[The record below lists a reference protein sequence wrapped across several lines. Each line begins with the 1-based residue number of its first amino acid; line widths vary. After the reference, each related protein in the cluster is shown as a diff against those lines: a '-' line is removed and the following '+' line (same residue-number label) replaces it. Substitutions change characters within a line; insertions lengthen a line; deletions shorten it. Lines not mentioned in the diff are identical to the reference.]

1 MKVVIFG
8 ATGIVG
14 KSILKEALAHKH
26 QVTVLTRDAS
36 KISIKDNNLS
46 VVEGNISD
54 RKTVSNILQNQDA
67 VIQAIGIGGKGDG
80 KPTTFVSDTN
90 KLIMEEMQNNNVKR
104 LIAMSVIGAGNSI
117 AFMPWIF
124 TKVMIPYFM
133 KWFQSIIDDKNR
145 MEPMIMNS
153 GFDWTIIR
161 GTTVV
166 DKPAK
171 NKITAT
177 LDGEGIKFSITSAD
191 MATFVVKQLTDK
203 TFLKQAPTVSN

>member
-14 KSILKEALAHKH
+14 KSILKEALAQKH

-36 KISIKDNNLS
+36 RVSIKDKNLT
-46 VVEGNISD
+46 VVEGNVMD
-54 RKTVSNILQNQDA
+54 RNVVNDILKNQDA
-67 VIQAIGIGGKGDG
+67 VIQSIGIGGKGDG
-80 KPTTFVSDTN
+80 KPTSFVSNAN
-90 KLIMEEMQNNNVKR
+90 KLIMEEMKNNNVNR
-104 LIAMSVIGAGNSI
+104 LIALSVIGAGNSI
-117 AFMPWIF
+117 AFMPWLF
-124 TKVMIPYFM
+124 TKIMIPYFM
-133 KWFQSIIDDKNR
+133 KWFKAIIDDKNR

-177 LDGEGIKFSITSAD
+177 LDGKGIKFSITNAD
-191 MATFVVKQLTDK
+191 MASFVVKQLTDK
-203 TFLKQAPTVSN
+203 TYLKQAPTVSN